1 MYIQYKAL
9 ERQRQLSE
17 VVAAATGTGLC
28 MLYRDEV
35 INQTGSGRCYA
46 HLASGSLDFIPFREC
61 SYGQGSRP
69 AKTCEDSARFER
81 EDDLQFC

>member
-17 VVAAATGTGLC
+17 VAAAATWIGLC

-46 HLASGSLDFIPFREC
+46 HLASGSLDLEPKQLCHI
-61 SYGQGSRP
+61 
-69 AKTCEDSARFER
+69 
-81 EDDLQFC
+81 